1 MNEVLTRDVNGRRF
15 DSGQVHHFH
24 EIYNIIHHTT
34 MRLTKYQKARLLE
47 FEWNV
52 VDNGVDNT
60 CWLRIDKNDGRVFE
74 DVKQLLDCSDGT
86 DHIKILIVAHSGRAI
101 DPVSH

>member
-47 FEWNV
+47 FEWDLIN
-52 VDNGVDNT
+52 NGTDDDT
-60 CWLRIDKNDGRVFE
+60 CWINIDNQDKHMFDN
-74 DVKQLLDCSDGT
+74 VKSILNLDTHVESVNLLVVAVQLNPD
-86 DHIKILIVAHSGRAI
+86 K
-101 DPVSH
+101 